1 MNKILL
7 IGLIVLL
14 VIIPGII
21 VGFFIKR
28 KDDLHIK

>member
-7 IGLIVLL
+7 IGLIISL
-14 VIIPGII
+14 VIISGII

-28 KDDLHIK
+28 KVDLVT